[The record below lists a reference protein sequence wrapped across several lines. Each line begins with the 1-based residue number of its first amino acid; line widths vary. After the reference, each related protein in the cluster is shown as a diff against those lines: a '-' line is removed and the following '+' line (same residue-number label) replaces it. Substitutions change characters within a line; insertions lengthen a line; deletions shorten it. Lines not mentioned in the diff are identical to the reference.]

1 MNKSDKESKKEMTIG
16 EVCRTI
22 LREGGNAILDFIN
35 SIGEKPKS
43 K

>member
-1 MNKSDKESKKEMTIG
+1 MKKLDKKSKKEMTLG

-22 LREGGNAILDFIN
+22 LRESSNTILDFIY
-35 SIGEKPKS
+35 SIGEKSKS

>member
-1 MNKSDKESKKEMTIG
+1 MSKIDKESKKEMTIG

-22 LREGGNAILDFIN
+22 LRESRDTMLDFIY
-35 SIGEKPKS
+35 SIGEKEK